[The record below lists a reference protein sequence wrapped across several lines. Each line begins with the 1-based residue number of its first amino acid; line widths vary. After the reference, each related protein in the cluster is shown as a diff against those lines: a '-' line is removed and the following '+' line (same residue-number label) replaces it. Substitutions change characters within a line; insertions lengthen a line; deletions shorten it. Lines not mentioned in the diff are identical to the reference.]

1 MRGVT
6 RMEKKTNGLAVAGFV
21 VSIASPLIDFWGLV
35 GGVGLELSAI
45 GKSQINRDG
54 TDGNKLATA
63 GIIIGIIGVI
73 DGLVSYA
80 ALLS

>member
-1 MRGVT
+1 
-6 RMEKKTNGLAVAGFV
+6 MEKKTDGLAVAGFV
-21 VSIASPLIDFWGLV
+21 VSIASLFIDFWGLV
-35 GGVGLELSAI
+35 GGVGLVLSAI

-54 TDGNKLATA
+54 TGGSKLATA
-63 GIIIGIIGVI
+63 GIMIGIIGVI